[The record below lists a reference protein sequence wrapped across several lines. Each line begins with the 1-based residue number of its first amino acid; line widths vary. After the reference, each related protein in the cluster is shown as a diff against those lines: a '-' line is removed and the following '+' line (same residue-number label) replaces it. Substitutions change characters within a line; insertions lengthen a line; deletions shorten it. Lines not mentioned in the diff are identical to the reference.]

1 MLQYTYVYLENPF
14 ITFDLSSTNSEA
26 KSSHLGNYLGLNL
39 IVDYDLRKKEKSTPN
54 QWEKDLPDDHLAR
67 ELKQQGKMDCRSRLI
82 TIKVWDFGIIDND
95 TISFT
100 LNDRVILS
108 NYKITHNKKKIKIK
122 LETGENILKMVAH
135 NEGSVKPNSAA
146 LEIKSGFIKKAITLN
161 STMNSTAII
170 NLNYLYTE

>member
-1 MLQYTYVYLENPF
+1 MDF
-14 ITFDLSSTNSEA
+14 
-26 KSSHLGNYLGLNL
+26 KSRRV
-39 IVDYDLRKKEKSTPN
+39 I
-54 QWEKDLPDDHLAR
+54 
-67 ELKQQGKMDCRSRLI
+67 
-82 TIKVWDFGIIDND
+82 IKVWDYGIIDND

-108 NYKITHNKKKIKIK
+108 NYKITHDKKKIKIK
-122 LETGENILKMVAH
+122 LEPGENMLKMVAH

-146 LEIKSGFIKKAITLN
+146 LEIKSGFRKKAITLN